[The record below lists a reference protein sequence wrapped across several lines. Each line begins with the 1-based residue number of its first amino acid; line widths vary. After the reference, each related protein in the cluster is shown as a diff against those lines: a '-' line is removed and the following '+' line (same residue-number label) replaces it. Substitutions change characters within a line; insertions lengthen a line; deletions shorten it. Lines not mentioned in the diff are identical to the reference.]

1 MDNERSGGLVRWQ
14 WSLYDRAHKS
24 RENLAVHAI
33 TNPLFL
39 SGTVMIVTSPLTHW
53 TSAAI
58 GGGLLVVALAVQGWG
73 HKQEAEPPIPF
84 RGPADV
90 VARFCVE
97 QWINF
102 PRFVLSGGF
111 ARAWSRDS
119 GDTSSRRS

>member
-1 MDNERSGGLVRWQ
+1 MDDERAGGLVKWQ
-14 WSLYDRAHKS
+14 WSLYSLAHTS
-24 RENLAVHAI
+24 RKNLVVHAI

-39 SGTVMIVTSPLTHW
+39 SGSLLIITSPLSGWRMTV
-53 TSAAI
+53 TGAV
-58 GGGLLVVALAVQGWG
+58 LLLLALAIQGWG

-90 VARFCVE
+90 VQRFFVE

-111 ARAWSRDS
+111 ARAWREA
-119 GDTSSRRS
+119 RAR

>member
-1 MDNERSGGLVRWQ
+1 MEDERAGGLVKWQ
-14 WSLYDRAHKS
+14 WSKYSIAHTS
-24 RENLAVHAI
+24 RKNLTVHAI

-39 SGTVMIVTSPLTHW
+39 SGTLVLVTSPLAGW
-53 TSAAI
+53 PAAVT
-58 GGGLLVVALAVQGWG
+58 GGVLLLLALAIQGWG

-90 VARFCVE
+90 IQRFFVE

-111 ARAWSRDS
+111 ARAWRDA
-119 GDTSSRRS
+119 R